1 MWYNMITNV
10 FDFLAELERNVQDEA
25 EARQGYYELLSN
37 YSSLLTE
44 EEINYIGEIISE
56 ELKHTVILNEM
67 IEKRSKILP
76 EK

>member
-1 MWYNMITNV
+1 MITNV
-10 FDFLAELERNVQDEA
+10 FDFLAELEKNVQDEA
-25 EARQGYYELLSN
+25 EARQGYYKILAN

>member
-1 MWYNMITNV
+1 MITNV

-25 EARQGYYELLSN
+25 EARQGYYEILAN
-37 YSSLLTE
+37 YASLLTD
-44 EEINYIGEIISE
+44 EEISDIREIISE

>member
-1 MWYNMITNV
+1 MITNV

-25 EARQGYYELLSN
+25 EARQGYYEILAK
-37 YSSLLTE
+37 YGSLLTN
-44 EEINYIGEIISE
+44 EEISDIGKIISE

>member
-1 MWYNMITNV
+1 MITNM

-25 EARQGYYELLSN
+25 EARQGYYEILAN
-37 YSSLLTE
+37 YGSLLTD
-44 EEINYIGEIISE
+44 EEISDIREIISE